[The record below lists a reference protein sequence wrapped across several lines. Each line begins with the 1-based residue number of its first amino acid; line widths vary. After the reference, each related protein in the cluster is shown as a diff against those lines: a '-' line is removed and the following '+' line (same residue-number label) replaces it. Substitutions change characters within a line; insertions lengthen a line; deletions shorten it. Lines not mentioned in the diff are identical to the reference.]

1 MQARDR
7 KLAKYTMGID
17 KPTGLCYNFP
27 GHLHRPARVRRKEPT
42 MPKLDPVKLS
52 PAFKDY
58 LWGGTRLK
66 AEFNKQS
73 DLDRVAES
81 WELSA
86 HRDGQS
92 TVATGD
98 CQGLALT
105 AYLEVIG
112 KEALGTNCQ
121 KYDYFP
127 LLIKLI
133 DAKGDLSV
141 QVHPSDEYAL
151 THEGEYGKTEMW
163 YILDCDE
170 GASLYYGFS
179 RDMTREEYETAIRD
193 GRLTD
198 ILNRVPVK
206 RGDVF
211 FIPAGTVHAI
221 GAGILICEIQ
231 QNSNTTYRVYDYNRR
246 DKNGNLR
253 PLHVEK
259 ALEVSCLQKS
269 PPLPEIPD
277 GADVTL
283 TSCGY
288 FEVNRQRVDGNGT
301 ISVNR
306 DSFASLVV
314 TEGQG
319 SLLFDGGALDFTKG
333 DSLFIPAQD
342 RVFDLI
348 GTCELIVSRVN

>member
-1 MQARDR
+1 MSN
-7 KLAKYTMGID
+7 L
-17 KPTGLCYNFP
+17 F
-27 GHLHRPARVRRKEPT
+27 
-42 MPKLDPVKLS
+42 PVKLT

-58 LWGGTRLK
+58 LWGGERLK
-66 AEFNKQS
+66 TEFNKNT
-73 DLDRVAES
+73 DMTPLAES

-86 HRDGQS
+86 HKDGQS
-92 TVATGD
+92 VVTTGD
-98 CQGLALT
+98 CAGLPLTDYIAAL
-105 AYLEVIG
+105 G
-112 KEALGTNCQ
+112 KEALGTACE
-121 KYDYFP
+121 KYNYFP

-163 YILDCDE
+163 YILDCEE
-170 GASLYYGFS
+170 GAALYYGFKE
-179 RDMTREEYETAIRD
+179 DTTREAYESAIKE
-193 GRLTD
+193 GRLTE

-259 ALEVSCLQKS
+259 ALAVSDLRKS
-269 PPLPEIPD
+269 PALPEIPD
-277 GADVTL
+277 GTDVL
-283 TSCGY
+283 MAECGY
-288 FEVNRQRVDGNGT
+288 FEVRRLRFAGDG
-301 ISVNR
+301 SVPATAG
-306 DSFASLVV
+306 SFTALTV
-314 TEGQG
+314 TEGEG
-319 SLLFDGGALDFTKG
+319 TLSDGESILSFRKG
-333 DSLFIPAQD
+333 DTLFIPAQNASFA
-342 RVFDLI
+342 VK
-348 GTCELIVSRVN
+348 GNCEMILSRAR

>member
-1 MQARDR
+1 MSQ
-7 KLAKYTMGID
+7 YT
-17 KPTGLCYNFP
+17 
-27 GHLHRPARVRRKEPT
+27 
-42 MPKLDPVKLS
+42 PVKLS
-52 PAFKDY
+52 PVFKDY

-66 AEFNKQS
+66 TEFSKQS
-73 DLDRVAES
+73 DMTPLAES

-86 HRDGQS
+86 HKDGQS
-92 TVATGD
+92 TVAEGEYA
-98 CQGLALT
+98 GLTLT
-105 AYLEVIG
+105 AYLDTVGREV
-112 KEALGTNCQ
+112 LGTNCE

-151 THEGEYGKTEMW
+151 EHEGEYGKTEMW

-170 GASLYYGFS
+170 GAALYYGFKE
-179 RDMTREEYETAIRD
+179 DTTREAYEAAIRE

-259 ALEVSCLQKS
+259 ALAVSDLKKS
-269 PPLPEIPD
+269 PALPEIPD
-277 GADVTL
+277 EADVL
-283 TSCGY
+283 LAECGY
-288 FEVNRQRVDGNGT
+288 FEVRRLRFAGEGT
-301 ISVNR
+301 VTATAG
-306 DSFASLVV
+306 SFTALTV
-314 TEGQG
+314 TEGEG
-319 SLLFDGGALDFTKG
+319 TLSDGESVLSFRKG
-333 DSLFIPAQD
+333 DTLFIPAQETSFA
-342 RVFDLI
+342 VT
-348 GTCELIVSRVN
+348 GACEMILSRAR

>member
-1 MQARDR
+1 M
-7 KLAKYTMGID
+7 T
-17 KPTGLCYNFP
+17 
-27 GHLHRPARVRRKEPT
+27 
-42 MPKLDPVKLS
+42 KLDPIKLS

-58 LWGGTRLK
+58 LWGGVRLK
-66 AEFNKQS
+66 DEFNKQC

-86 HRDGQS
+86 HKDGQS
-92 TVATGD
+92 AVACGEYR
-98 CQGLALT
+98 GLTLT
-105 AYLEVIG
+105 EYVNAIG
-112 KEALGTNCQ
+112 KNALGVNCE

-151 THEGEYGKTEMW
+151 ANEGEYGKTEMW

-170 GASLYYGFS
+170 GASLYYGFT
-179 RDMTREEYETAIRD
+179 RDVTREAYAAAIKE

-198 ILNRVPVK
+198 ILNKVPVK

-246 DKNGNLR
+246 DKDGNLR
-253 PLHVEK
+253 PLHIEK
-259 ALEVSCLQKS
+259 ALEVSCLEKS
-269 PPLPEIPD
+269 PDLPCIPD
-277 GADVTL
+277 GADVQL
-283 TSCGY
+283 ASCGY
-288 FEVNRQRVDGNGT
+288 FEVRRLRFISDGE
-301 ISVNR
+301 ISVDNT
-306 DSFASLVV
+306 SFVSLMV
-314 TEGQG
+314 TEGRG
-319 SLLFDGGALDFTKG
+319 KLIYDGGELHFSKG
-333 DSLFIPAQD
+333 DSIFVPARD
-342 RVFDLI
+342 MVCKVK
-348 GTCELIVSRVN
+348 GKCEMILSRVN

>member
-1 MQARDR
+1 MS
-7 KLAKYTMGID
+7 KL
-17 KPTGLCYNFP
+17 
-27 GHLHRPARVRRKEPT
+27 H
-42 MPKLDPVKLS
+42 PVKLT

-58 LWGGTRLK
+58 LWGGERLK
-66 AEFNKQS
+66 TEFFKNT
-73 DLDRVAES
+73 DLTPLAES

-92 TVATGD
+92 VVASGEYA
-98 CQGLALT
+98 GLPLT
-105 AYLEVIG
+105 DYLTVIG
-112 KEALGTNCQ
+112 KEALGTACE
-121 KYDYFP
+121 KYGYFP

-151 THEGEYGKTEMW
+151 AHEGEYGKTEMW
-163 YILDCDE
+163 YILDCEE
-170 GASLYYGFS
+170 GAALYYGFAG
-179 RDMTREEYETAIRD
+179 DTTREEYEAAIKE

-211 FIPAGTVHAI
+211 FIHAGTVHAI

-259 ALEVSCLQKS
+259 ALAVSDLKQS
-269 PPLPEIPD
+269 PALPAIPD
-277 GADVTL
+277 GEDVL
-283 TSCGY
+283 LAECGY
-288 FEVNRQRVDGNGT
+288 FEVRRLRFAGEGT
-301 ISVNR
+301 VNATAE
-306 DSFASLVV
+306 SFAALTV
-314 TEGQG
+314 TEGEG
-319 SLLFDGGALDFTKG
+319 TLSDGESTLSFHKG
-333 DSLFIPAQD
+333 DTLFIPAQEAAFT
-342 RVFDLI
+342 VT
-348 GTCELIVSRVN
+348 GGCEMILSRAN

>member
-1 MQARDR
+1 MS
-7 KLAKYTMGID
+7 KL
-17 KPTGLCYNFP
+17 F
-27 GHLHRPARVRRKEPT
+27 
-42 MPKLDPVKLS
+42 PVKLA

-58 LWGGTRLK
+58 LWGGERLK
-66 AEFNKQS
+66 TEFNKNT
-73 DLDRVAES
+73 DMTPLAES

-86 HRDGQS
+86 HKDGQS
-92 TVATGD
+92 IVAEGD
-98 CQGLALT
+98 YKGMTLT
-105 AYLEVIG
+105 AYLETLG
-112 KEALGTNCQ
+112 KEALGTACE

-163 YILDCDE
+163 YILDCEE
-170 GASLYYGFS
+170 GAALYYGFTK
-179 RDMTREEYETAIRD
+179 DTTREEYESAIKE

-246 DKNGNLR
+246 DKDGNLR

-259 ALEVSCLQKS
+259 ALAVSDLKKS
-269 PPLPEIPD
+269 PALPEIPD
-277 GADVTL
+277 EANVL
-283 TSCGY
+283 LAECGY
-288 FEVNRQRVDGNGT
+288 FEVRRLRFAGEGT
-301 ISVNR
+301 ITATAE
-306 DSFASLVV
+306 SFTALTV
-314 TEGQG
+314 TEGEG
-319 SLLFDGGALDFTKG
+319 TLSDGESVLSFRKG
-333 DSLFIPAQD
+333 DTLFIPAQEKAFA
-342 RVFDLI
+342 VT
-348 GTCELIVSRVN
+348 GTCEMIQSRAN